1 MIKKF
6 IPLPFEGDNP
16 LPAYVDNVSVYE
28 LVGTVPGG
36 YKVTL
41 AKLTVGESKSAGN
54 PLAHAL
60 FESFTDH
67 GERAKVA
74 RTRVSGYDR
83 EFIAVRSAMAEAGV
97 EFHPMLP
104 CSCEDMLEKL
114 GDWFAVQNPEL
125 TEVSVA
131 VSQSCH

>member
-1 MIKKF
+1 MIKNF
-6 IPLPFEGDNP
+6 TPMPFDGGNP
-16 LPAYVDNVSVYE
+16 LPVYANNINEYE
-28 LVGTVPGG
+28 LIGNAPGG
-36 YKVTL
+36 YKITL

-60 FESFTDH
+60 FESYTDH

-97 EFHPMLP
+97 EFHPTLP
-104 CSCEDMLEKL
+104 CSCEEMLENL
-114 GDWFAVQNPEL
+114 GDWFAIQNDEL
-125 TEVSVA
+125 SEVSVV
-131 VSQSCH
+131 VSQRCH

>member
-1 MIKKF
+1 MIKNF
-6 IPLPFEGDNP
+6 TPQPFEGVNA
-16 LPAYVDNVSVYE
+16 LPDYVSNKSEYS
-28 LVGTVPGG
+28 LVGDVPGG
-36 YKVTL
+36 YKITL
-41 AKLTVGESKSAGN
+41 ARLTVGESMSAGN

-83 EFIAVRSAMAEAGV
+83 EFIAVRSAMNETGV
-97 EFHPMLP
+97 EFHPTV
-104 CSCEDMLEKL
+104 SCPSETILNAL
-114 GDWFAVQNPEL
+114 GEWFMAQNPEISG
-125 TEVSVA
+125 VSV

>member
-1 MIKKF
+1 MIKNYA
-6 IPLPFEGDNP
+6 PRPFDGGNP
-16 LPAYVDNVSVYE
+16 LPAYVDNVSGYE
-28 LVGTVPGG
+28 LIGTVPGG
-36 YKVTL
+36 YKILL
-41 AKLTVGESKSAGN
+41 AKLTVGDSMSAGN

-60 FESFTDH
+60 FESYTDH

-104 CSCEDMLEKL
+104 CSCEEMLEKL
-114 GDWFAVQNPEL
+114 GDWFAVQNPEI
-125 TEVSVA
+125 TEVSV